1 MDFIKQ
7 LGEVAFGTRL
17 RLLTERFFQDGAK
30 LYESQNVDFEPRWF
44 TIFYLLSTRS
54 PLTITEITSELSYT
68 QPAVTQIANVLIK
81 KGLVKVVKDKSD
93 TRKKLLALSP
103 KGLDLLDELKPVWQG
118 FEDAVKELF
127 TEIGYDLIYIIS
139 KTENALDKRDMFER
153 VSEKIK
159 EKQLSKVELV
169 KYSPEYKDKF
179 RELNYE
185 WLEKYFSVESE
196 DKKLLGDPEG
206 EIIKK
211 GGEVVFARLNDEI
224 VGTAALIKFSDGVYE
239 LAKMAVTEKVQGRQ
253 IGKKLA
259 EEIIRLAK
267 AKKAHNLFLETN
279 VKLNAA
285 LKLYKKFGFELVENT
300 NSKYTRSTIKM
311 ELKLNQ

>member
-7 LGEVAFGTRL
+7 LGEAAFGTRL
-17 RLLTERFFQDGAK
+17 RMLTERFFQDGAK

-159 EKQLSKVELV
+159 EKQLGKVELV
-169 KYSPEYKDKF
+169 KYAPEYRDKF

-185 WLEKYFSVESE
+185 WLEKYFSVEPE

-206 EIIKK
+206 EIIKN
-211 GGEVVFARLNDEI
+211 GGEVVFAKLNDEI
-224 VGTAALIKFSDGVYE
+224 VGTAALIKFSEGEFE

-267 AKKAHNLFLETN
+267 AKKAHTLFLETN

-300 NSKYTRSTIKM
+300 NSKYARSTIKM
-311 ELKLNQ
+311 ELKLN

>member
-7 LGEVAFGTRL
+7 LGEAAFGTRL
-17 RLLTERFFQDGAK
+17 RMLTERFFQDGAK

-159 EKQLSKVELV
+159 EKQLGKVELV
-169 KYSPEYKDKF
+169 KYAPEYRDKF

-185 WLEKYFSVESE
+185 WLEKYFTVEPE

-211 GGEVVFARLNDEI
+211 GGEVVFAKLNDEI
-224 VGTAALIKFSDGVYE
+224 VGTAALIKFSDGEFE

-267 AKKAHNLFLETN
+267 AKKAHTLFLETN

-300 NSKYTRSTIKM
+300 NSKYARSTIKM
-311 ELKLNQ
+311 ELKLN